1 MSFLMR
7 TAITVAQ
14 IVVAFYGFWFVWR
27 VAALAVPALP
37 GPDNADERIA
47 PYACY
52 FTDPL
57 VDPLTERLRLHPWL
71 VSAVY
76 LLLVAGAQVGLTVLT
91 TFV

>member
-7 TAITVAQ
+7 TTITVAQ

-27 VAALAVPALP
+27 VLLPALP

-57 VDPLTERLRLHPWL
+57 VDPLARRLHPWL

-76 LLLVAGAQVGLTVLT
+76 LLLVAGAQVGLTVLAT
-91 TFV
+91 RV